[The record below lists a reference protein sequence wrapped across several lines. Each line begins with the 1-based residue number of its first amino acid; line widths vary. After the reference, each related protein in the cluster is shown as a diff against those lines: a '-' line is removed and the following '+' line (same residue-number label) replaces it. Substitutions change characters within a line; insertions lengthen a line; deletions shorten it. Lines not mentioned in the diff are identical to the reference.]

1 MAFCQ
6 QCGKELSEGAKFCM
20 ECGAAVEI
28 KSASDMDEAQAREA
42 AEVINELSAEAAGE
56 TKEAAGPA
64 EPVIVTVEEPR
75 MAEPVKAAEE
85 KKDGAVPEH
94 SAAAG
99 QQQGAPNASA
109 SQNRQSA
116 YQTQNTQ
123 YTPSQNGG
131 ANNQNQYQYQQQ
143 GYDPRKSR
151 TLAGILGIL
160 FGCFGVH
167 NFYLGYTSKAVIQ
180 LCVSIVGLLL
190 SCFVIG
196 TFIVI
201 GIAIWGLVEGIMI
214 LAGSI
219 NVDAKGVPLKD

>member
-1 MAFCQ
+1 
-6 QCGKELSEGAKFCM
+6 
-20 ECGAAVEI
+20 
-28 KSASDMDEAQAREA
+28 
-42 AEVINELSAEAAGE
+42 
-56 TKEAAGPA
+56 
-64 EPVIVTVEEPR
+64 VIVTVEEPR
-75 MAEPVKAAEE
+75 MAEPVKSEEE
-85 KKDGAVPEH
+85 KKDTAVPEH
-94 SAAAG
+94 TAASG
-99 QQQGAPNASA
+99 QQQGASQAQNA
-109 SQNRQSA
+109 
-116 YQTQNTQ
+116 Q
-123 YTPSQNGG
+123 YAPSQNGG
-131 ANNQNQYQYQQQ
+131 ANSQNQYQYQQQ

-196 TFIVI
+196 TFIVL

-219 NVDAKGVPLKD
+219 NVDARGIPLKD

>member
-6 QCGKELSEGAKFCM
+6 QCGKELAEGAKFCI
-20 ECGAAVEI
+20 ECGTAVER
-28 KSASDMDEAQAREA
+28 KSAADMEEKQANEA
-42 AEVINELSAEAAGE
+42 AEVINELSAEAA
-56 TKEAAGPA
+56 
-64 EPVIVTVEEPR
+64 
-75 MAEPVKAAEE
+75 
-85 KKDGAVPEH
+85 
-94 SAAAG
+94 SG
-99 QQQGAPNASA
+99 Q
-109 SQNRQSA
+109 RQS
-116 YQTQNTQ
+116 TSNTSA
-123 YTPSQNGG
+123 PQNGG
-131 ANNQNQYQYQQQ
+131 ANSQNQYQYQQQ
-143 GYDPRKSR
+143 TYDPRKSR

-196 TFIVI
+196 AFIVM

-219 NVDAKGVPLKD
+219 NVDGKGIPLKD